1 MKIIIKSQTTNP
13 TNKKGPEKNYL
24 KVKEKVLLIKMFTN
38 NYN

>member
-13 TNKKGPEKNYL
+13 TNKNPPEKNYQ